1 MEYGGVR
8 PAHPVEH
15 HALELE
21 QFRFLGISTKGE
33 SPVAPE
39 CGWSWSDS
47 NQQPGYYDR
56 PIANMKPV
64 AIDERNAMERR
75 LGQVGRSV
83 DLQPER
89 FDDRR
94 PESNIGCERLPEFF
108 RV

>member
-1 MEYGGVR
+1 MLQCMSPVVAHRTR
-8 PAHPVEH
+8 PATSAFPTLLKHERTNRGH
-15 HALELE
+15 RRTDA
-21 QFRFLGISTKGE
+21 I
-33 SPVAPE
+33 
-39 CGWSWSDS
+39 D
-47 NQQPGYYDR
+47 
-56 PIANMKPV
+56 PIANMKLV

-83 DLQPER
+83 YLQPER